1 MQIII
6 EGMNRTE
13 FCKPKSQDVDSRRFY
28 ATRGQLYR
36 AYPDQFTRMRIYEYG
51 VETGT
56 DEVIVYQENSIHPR
70 VIRGTNV
77 DYEKMMADIDEH
89 KIMSGPGLV
98 KKSPF
103 GLLSSRT
110 ISKLYTM
117 GPMLLVGI
125 VLLYA
130 FLANGGH
137 L

>member
-13 FCKPKSQDVDSRRFY
+13 FCKPNTKDVDSRRFY

-51 VETGT
+51 VERGT
-56 DEVIVYQENSIHPR
+56 DEVIFYQENSIHPR
-70 VIRGTNV
+70 LIRGTNV
-77 DYEKMMADIDEH
+77 DFEKMLADIDEH
-89 KIMSGPGLV
+89 KIMSGPGYH
-98 KKSPF
+98 KKSF
-103 GLLSSRT
+103 GLLSSKT

-125 VLLYA
+125 VLVYA

-137 L
+137 M